1 MKFILKIDNN
11 QVISAPNWIIQ
22 NDANSNIVRDEIRK
36 FTQNYKRGIC
46 NTSILLTIL
55 MNLIHNLGF
64 PIT

>member
-22 NDANSNIVRDEIRK
+22 NDANLNIVRDEIRK
-36 FTQNYKRGIC
+36 FTQNYKREIC